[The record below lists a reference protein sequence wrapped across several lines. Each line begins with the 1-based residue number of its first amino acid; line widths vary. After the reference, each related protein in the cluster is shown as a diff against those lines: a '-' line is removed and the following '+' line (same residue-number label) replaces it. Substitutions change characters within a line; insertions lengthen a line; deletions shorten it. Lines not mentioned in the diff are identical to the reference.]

1 MKQINQNKPKNTNAN
16 QPTRNQPNTKQLV
29 QIAMLAAVATILMI
43 FQVPVPF
50 APAFY
55 QLDLSEVPILIGAFA
70 MGPVA
75 GVTIEFIKIIL
86 NFIIDGTATAGIG
99 ELANFL
105 MGCAFCIPAGL
116 IYKRNKNKKSALIG
130 CIIGT
135 IIMTIVAVILNAYV
149 LLPVYATAFH
159 MPIDSLIEMGT
170 ILNGNINSL
179 LSFVMLA
186 VAPFNL
192 LKGVIVSIVVM
203 LSYKRVAKAI
213 NF

>member
-1 MKQINQNKPKNTNAN
+1 MKQT
-16 QPTRNQPNTKQLV
+16 NTKQLV
-29 QIAMLAAVATILMI
+29 QIAMLAAVATILMV

-55 QLDLSEVPILIGAFA
+55 QLDLSEVPILIGTFV
-70 MGPVA
+70 MGPLA

-105 MGCAFCIPAGL
+105 MGCAFCIPAGV
-116 IYKRNKNKKSALIG
+116 IYKSNKNKTNALIG
-130 CIIGT
+130 CVAGT
-135 IIMTIVAVILNAYV
+135 VVMTIVAVLLNAYV
-149 LLPVYATAFH
+149 LLPVYASAFH

-170 ILNGNINSL
+170 VLNGSIDSL
-179 LSFVMLA
+179 LTFVIFA

-192 LKGVIVSIVVM
+192 LKGIIVSVVVM
-203 LSYKRVAKAI
+203 LTYKRLAVI
-213 NF
+213 IRS